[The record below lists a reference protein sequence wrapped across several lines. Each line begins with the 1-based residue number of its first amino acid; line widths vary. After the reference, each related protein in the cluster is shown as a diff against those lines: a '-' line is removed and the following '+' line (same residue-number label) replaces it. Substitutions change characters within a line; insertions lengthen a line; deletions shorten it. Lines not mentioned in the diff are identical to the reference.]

1 MGIIIILPILRVII
15 IKATPLKNTRKTV
28 IIITT
33 TTLMT
38 TRSLARKVR
47 I

>member
-28 IIITT
+28 IITT